1 MGRDQVTWF
10 DFLERITAVDLL
22 DAGACVDGVKEA
34 VEKNSALAMNTSD
47 AVQISE
53 WALKAAHADGY
64 GYGYGYGD
72 GYGDG
77 DGDGDGYGSG
87 YGSGDASRIWNA
99 IMNPNSPE
107 SEREWAR
114 EQMK

>member
-22 DAGACVDGVKEA
+22 DAGACVDGVKES

-53 WALKAAHADGY
+53 WASKAAHADGYGDGYGHGYGNGY

-72 GYGDG
+72 GHGH
-77 DGDGDGYGSG
+77 GDGDGYGHG
-87 YGSGDASRIWNA
+87 YGD
-99 IMNPNSPE
+99 E
-107 SEREWAR
+107 
-114 EQMK
+114 